1 MKGRSNSKA
10 GDLNGKYFSMTALE
24 TERQQQREET
34 LKWISNSA
42 ISTLRLAWSRKQG
55 PYR

>member
-1 MKGRSNSKA
+1 MKSQSNSKA
-10 GDLNGKYFSMTALE
+10 GDLNGKCFSMTALE
-24 TERQQQREET
+24 MERQQQREET